1 MINVFELQISTLDD
15 FDYTDHSYGR
25 SVIIL
30 RFLGLTQNGAG
41 GGGQICVCREVP
53 HYSFN
58 SKL

>member
-30 RFLGLTQNGAG
+30 RFLGLTQNGVG
-41 GGGQICVCREVP
+41 GGGGRADLCV
-53 HYSFN
+53 
-58 SKL
+58 